1 MQFLFN
7 EMDMSLGP
15 CPLSDN
21 ISSLLFKYS
30 VQDLSPGYRMQPF
43 PYLTDKGA
51 FQLRNITKLR
61 NRNCNMFL
69 DAELREFLIAFR
81 KFQNGNDSP

>member
-43 PYLTDKGA
+43 PYLTDEGS
-51 FQLRNITKLR
+51 FYTVYTIRHYVT
-61 NRNCNMFL
+61 
-69 DAELREFLIAFR
+69 
-81 KFQNGNDSP
+81 

>member
-15 CPLSDN
+15 CPLSDS
-21 ISSLLFKYS
+21 ISSLLLKYS

-51 FQLRNITKLR
+51 FQLRNIKKYVVENVT
-61 NRNCNMFL
+61 CF
-69 DAELREFLIAFR
+69 
-81 KFQNGNDSP
+81 